1 MNKKHWTQLLPVGQK
16 CLCSIMCSR
25 KNEKELFNYSSLHNA
40 NITENLLYL
49 PVIALGGTETALKK
63 IDKILAIRE
72 LKFKC

>member
-1 MNKKHWTQLLPVGQK
+1 
-16 CLCSIMCSR
+16 MCSR